1 MHGMTDETHL
11 KLSGFV
17 QFEQDEEASDAVLVD
32 TNSGEIFS
40 CNASA
45 TDVVKEM
52 VAGSSKSTLTHLLM
66 QRYSLDRATA
76 ERDIQ
81 ALVETMAARG
91 FLAGCSGPVRCA
103 E

>member
-1 MHGMTDETHL
+1 MTAESNL
-11 KLSGFV
+11 KLSEFV
-17 QFEQDEEASDAVLVD
+17 QFELDEEASDAVLVD

-45 TDVVKEM
+45 TDVLKEM
-52 VAGSSKSTLTHLLM
+52 VVGSSKSTLTRLLM
-66 QRYSLDRATA
+66 ERYLLDRSTA

-91 FLAGCSGPVRCA
+91 FLADCSKPARRV

>member
-1 MHGMTDETHL
+1 MTAETHL
-11 KLSGFV
+11 KLSEFV
-17 QFEQDEEASDAVLVD
+17 QFEQDEEVSDAVLVD

-52 VAGSSKSTLTHLLM
+52 VFGSTKSMLSRLLM
-66 QRYSLDRATA
+66 ERYSLDRSTA

-81 ALVETMAARG
+81 ALVEAMAARG
-91 FLAGCSGPVRCA
+91 FLMGGPEPAGQV

>member
-1 MHGMTDETHL
+1 MTAESNL
-11 KLSGFV
+11 KLSEFV
-17 QFEQDEEASDAVLVD
+17 QFELDEEASDAVLVD

-45 TDVVKEM
+45 TDVLKEM
-52 VAGSSKSTLTHLLM
+52 VVGSSKSTLTQLLM
-66 QRYSLDRATA
+66 ERYSLDRPTA

-91 FLAGCSGPVRCA
+91 FLAGCSGPVRCV

>member
-1 MHGMTDETHL
+1 MSAETHL
-11 KLSGFV
+11 KLSELV

-45 TDVVKEM
+45 TDLVREM
-52 VAGSSKSTLTHLLM
+52 VVGSSISALSRLLM
-66 QRYSLDRATA
+66 ERYLLDRSTA

-81 ALVETMAARG
+81 ALVDTMAARG
-91 FLAGCSGPVRCA
+91 FLEARPEPAGQM

>member
-1 MHGMTDETHL
+1 MTAETHL
-11 KLSGFV
+11 KLSEFV
-17 QFEQDEEASDAVLVD
+17 QFEQDEEAADAVLVD

-40 CNASA
+40 CNISA

-52 VAGSSKSTLTHLLM
+52 VVGSSKSRLTQLLM
-66 QRYSLDRATA
+66 ERYFLDRSIA

-81 ALVETMAARG
+81 TLVEAMAARG
-91 FLAGCSGPVRCA
+91 FLAGCPEPAGHV

>member
-1 MHGMTDETHL
+1 MTAETHL
-11 KLSGFV
+11 KLSEFV
-17 QFEQDEEASDAVLVD
+17 QFEQDDEVSDAVLVD

-40 CNASA
+40 CNTSA

-52 VAGSSKSTLTHLLM
+52 VFGSTKSTLSRLLM
-66 QRYSLDRATA
+66 ERYSLDRSTA

-81 ALVETMAARG
+81 ALVEAMAARG
-91 FLAGCSGPVRCA
+91 FLVGGPEPAGQV

>member
-1 MHGMTDETHL
+1 MTAEAHL
-11 KLSGFV
+11 KLSEFV
-17 QFEQDEEASDAVLVD
+17 QFEQDEEGWDAVLVD

-45 TDVVKEM
+45 TEVVKEM
-52 VAGSSKSTLTHLLM
+52 VVGSSKGTLTRLLM
-66 QRYSLDRATA
+66 ERYLLDRSTA

-91 FLAGCSGPVRCA
+91 FLAGCSEPARCA

>member
-1 MHGMTDETHL
+1 MTAEMHL
-11 KLSGFV
+11 KLSEFV
-17 QFEQDEEASDAVLVD
+17 QFEQDEEATDAVLID

-40 CNASA
+40 CNTSA

-52 VAGSSKSTLTHLLM
+52 VVGSSKSTLRRILM
-66 QRYSLDRATA
+66 ERYLLDRSTA

-91 FLAGCSGPVRCA
+91 FLADCREPAGHL

>member
-1 MHGMTDETHL
+1 MTAETHL
-11 KLSGFV
+11 KLSEFV
-17 QFEQDEEASDAVLVD
+17 QFEQDEEASDAVLLD

-45 TDVVKEM
+45 TDMVKEM
-52 VAGSSKSTLTHLLM
+52 VVGSTKGRLARLLM
-66 QRYSLDRATA
+66 ERYCLDRPTA

-91 FLAGCSGPVRCA
+91 FLAGCAEPARC
-103 E
+103 EE